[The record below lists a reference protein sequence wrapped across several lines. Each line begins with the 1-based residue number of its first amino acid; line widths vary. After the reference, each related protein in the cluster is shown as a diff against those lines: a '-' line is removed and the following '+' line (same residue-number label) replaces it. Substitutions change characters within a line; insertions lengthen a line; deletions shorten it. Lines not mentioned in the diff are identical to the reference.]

1 MGLNNYKIVANGKD
15 ITPTIRDFF
24 VSLTINDEAGL
35 DSDTF
40 ELVLADD
47 GEIAFPRNEA
57 TLQIYTG
64 KAIDSLV
71 FRGTYTVNSV
81 KIMSPK
87 QTINLSG
94 DAANLGG
101 SLKPRVISLGSK

>member
-15 ITPTIRDFF
+15 ITATIRDFF

-40 ELVLADD
+40 ELAIADD

-57 TLQIYTG
+57 T
-64 KAIDSLV
+64 
-71 FRGTYTVNSV
+71 
-81 KIMSPK
+81 
-87 QTINLSG
+87 
-94 DAANLGG
+94 
-101 SLKPRVISLGSK
+101 